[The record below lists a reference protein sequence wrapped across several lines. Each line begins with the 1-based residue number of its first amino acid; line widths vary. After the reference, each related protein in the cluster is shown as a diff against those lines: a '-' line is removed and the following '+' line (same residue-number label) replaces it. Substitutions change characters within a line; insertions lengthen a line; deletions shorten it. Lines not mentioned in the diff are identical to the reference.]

1 MPAQKL
7 IKSKKGA
14 QILYFFPYFCRMVK
28 VSIIGSGNVAQ
39 HLIAAFQKSQNSGAD
54 IELVQAFSRKKESLA
69 SLLDTAKITTDLSA
83 MAEADLYLI
92 AVSDDAIEMVSNQLP
107 FKNRL
112 VAHTSGSASL
122 DVLHDANRKAV
133 FYPLQTF
140 TRNKAVDFKTI
151 PLCIEAEN
159 ASDYQLLDKV
169 AKMISDAVYPIN
181 SNQRKAL
188 HVAAVF
194 VNNFTNH
201 LYKIGNDI
209 CREHQVPFDILKPLI
224 AETAQKIMTLSPEQA
239 QTGPAIRKDQKT
251 IESHELF
258 LTDNNQSTIYKIL
271 TQSIQDNGKKL

>member
-1 MPAQKL
+1 
-7 IKSKKGA
+7 
-14 QILYFFPYFCRMVK
+14 MVK

-39 HLIAAFQKSQNSGAD
+39 HLIAAFQKSQKSGAGVA
-54 IELVQAFSRKKESLA
+54 LVQAFSRKKESLA
-69 SLLDTAKITTDLSA
+69 SLLDADSITTDLCTLQ
-83 MAEADLYLI
+83 EADLYII

-112 VAHTSGSASL
+112 VVHTSGSASL
-122 DVLHDANRKAV
+122 DVLNDANRKGV

-140 TRNKAVDFKTI
+140 TRNKPVDFKTI
-151 PLCIEAEN
+151 PLCLEAEN
-159 ASDYQLLDKV
+159 ASDYQLLEKV
-169 AKMISDAVYPIN
+169 AVMISDAVYPIH

-224 AETAQKIMTLSPEQA
+224 AETAKKIMTLSPEQA

-251 IESHELF
+251 IEAHELF
-258 LTDNNQSTIYKIL
+258 LTDTHQSTIYKIL